1 MLEPFRSPA
10 GQPLSSTS
18 GPPLNTFVRL
28 PREKLLFTSPPRTTL
43 EITIPNASST
53 NPGKEPISVHC
64 ASGVLYLTNQRIIY
78 LPLSPTPRFQSFSAP
93 ILNLQD
99 THVYAPFFGA
109 NAWHGM
115 LKCVPGGGI
124 NARHGFVE
132 VKMTFKEGGAYDFA
146 DAYEKVKEQIVQQRE
161 LANEIGAVGTG
172 DVTLEPLPVY
182 EARDSGRN
190 PAESAPTRA
199 PGYEARENGSN
210 SEAPPT
216 SVQPGLISTPEQL
229 IDVEG
234 GERRASAAEEGQGER
249 IPRPAPPIEPN
260 EPPPAY
266 EA

>member
-1 MLEPFRSPA
+1 
-10 GQPLSSTS
+10 
-18 GPPLNTFVRL
+18 
-28 PREKLLFTSPPRTTL
+28 
-43 EITIPNASST
+43 
-53 NPGKEPISVHC
+53 
-64 ASGVLYLTNQRIIY
+64 
-78 LPLSPTPRFQSFSAP
+78 
-93 ILNLQD
+93 
-99 THVYAPFFGA
+99 
-109 NAWHGM
+109 M

-199 PGYEARENGSN
+199 PGYEARETGSN

-216 SVQPGLISTPEQL
+216 SVQPGSISTPEQL